1 MNVPPLS
8 TAEGAQELFDQAEK
22 PLWRIELPQ
31 VVRTVQK
38 GTLAGTIEFYVE
50 RRRASGASPV
60 FS

>member
-1 MNVPPLS
+1 MNFIKESVG
-8 TAEGAQELFDQAEK
+8 TA
-22 PLWRIELPQ
+22 ELPQ

-50 RRRASGASPV
+50 RRRTSGASPV